1 MEPNP
6 PLSAPRRGRPPRSER
21 ALQDTRELLLRA
33 GIELLTSQ
41 GYGATGIDAV
51 LARVQLPKGSFYHYF
66 QSKQAYGLAV
76 LAAYDAYFLRK
87 LDRHLQDAALPAL
100 QRLQSFIDDAQQ
112 GMQRFQFER
121 GCLVGNL
128 GQEVTALPPEYRQQ
142 LDAVLLGWQH
152 RVAACLRHAQA
163 EGTLA
168 ARADT
173 DALAAFFWIGW
184 EGAVLRARLA
194 HSVAPMQVF
203 ARGFFDALP
212 R

>member
-6 PLSAPRRGRPPRSER
+6 PVAAPRRGRPPRSER

-87 LDRHLQDAALPAL
+87 LDRHLQDTALPAL

-194 HSVAPMQVF
+194 HNVAPMQVF